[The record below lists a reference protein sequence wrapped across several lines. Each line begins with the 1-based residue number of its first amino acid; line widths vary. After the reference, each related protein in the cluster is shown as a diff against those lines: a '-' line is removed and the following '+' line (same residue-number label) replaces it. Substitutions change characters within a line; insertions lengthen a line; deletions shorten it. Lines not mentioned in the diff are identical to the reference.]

1 MIETKKQAETGKA
14 MSIVERKNNV
24 LPRITDSILI
34 KLLLAKKT
42 QKWRESASERES
54 EKENQSPSFI
64 VINCGMW
71 SRDVSEVREMDRDE
85 E

>member
-34 KLLLAKKT
+34 KLLLAKKHRSGGRVRV
-42 QKWRESASERES
+42 REKVK
-54 EKENQSPSFI
+54 KENQSPSFI